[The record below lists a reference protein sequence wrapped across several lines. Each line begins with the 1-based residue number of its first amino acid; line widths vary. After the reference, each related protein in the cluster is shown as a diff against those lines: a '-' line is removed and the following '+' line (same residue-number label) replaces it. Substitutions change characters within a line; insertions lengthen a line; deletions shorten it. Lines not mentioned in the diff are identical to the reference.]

1 MYRQDETDKDVRAR
15 LFRGADSL
23 TSLAGFLFIAL
34 FACAS
39 LYQIAPPR
47 AARADAPPSEF
58 SSARATKH
66 LESLARAP
74 HPRGSA
80 EHERVQAY
88 ISQELRGLGL
98 TAEPQI
104 TEVVSNITARLKG
117 TGGRRA
123 VLISAHYDTVQHS
136 PGASDDSAAVASML
150 ETARAL
156 KTGPALTN
164 DVIFLFTDGEEA
176 GLLGAKAFVYNNPAF
191 KDVGLALNF
200 DARGNSGPVL
210 MFQTSEH
217 NSWLIEQFAAAAP
230 DPVANS
236 FMSEIYDHLPNDT
249 DFTILREGGAPGL
262 NFANING
269 YAHYHSDT
277 DTVANLSEPTLQH
290 QGSYMLSLA
299 RHFGNTNLDE
309 ARTNGEVVYFNTPGG
324 GSFVYPRGWVAPLT
338 LLGLLLF
345 VGVVVLGFRRRRLSW
360 AGIGWGFVSV
370 LLGLIAVP
378 GVVSLAWALVPKT
391 PESERQVISS
401 GAYFNT
407 DLFLLG
413 FACFAVAIT
422 SALYS
427 WFGRKA
433 DLASLSIGG
442 MVWWLLPT
450 LALPF
455 YMPGGSY
462 LFIWPLLFSLT
473 GLAYALLSDERR
485 AGGLDQSLV
494 LLLCAAPAV
503 VLCTPMIYLLSVGL
517 GVNKAGLVMVLAVLL
532 SGLLIPQLRI
542 RATPQRWLLPGLLAL
557 AGIGFLLAGNSV
569 PGVQKAYPRQSSA
582 VGAPGAPRVNAGEQ
596 QRSSRGDAE
605 NEKTLQAVATRVLS
619 AGRPL
624 PAGLPGS

>member
-1 MYRQDETDKDVRAR
+1 MSQQYGIDENGRAR
-15 LFRGADSL
+15 LSRGADSL

-34 FACAS
+34 FAGAS
-39 LYQIAPPR
+39 LYQLAPTR

-66 LESLARAP
+66 LEALAREP
-74 HPRGSA
+74 HPSGSA
-80 EHERVQAY
+80 EHKRVQAY
-88 ISQELRGLGL
+88 ILQELRGLGL
-98 TAEPQI
+98 AAETQD

-123 VLISAHYDTVQHS
+123 VLISGHYDTVRHS
-136 PGASDDSAAVASML
+136 PGASDDGAAVASML

-156 KTGPALTN
+156 ETGPALMN
-164 DVIFLFTDGEEA
+164 DVIFLFTDGEES

-200 DARGNSGPVL
+200 DARGSSGPVL

-217 NSWLIEQFAAAAP
+217 NSWLVKHFAAAAP
-230 DPVANS
+230 HPVANS

-249 DFTILREGGAPGL
+249 DFTIFREGGAPGL

-290 QGSYMLSLA
+290 QGSSMLALA

-309 ARTNGEVVYFNTPGG
+309 ARTSGEVVYFNTPGG
-324 GSFVYPRGWVAPLT
+324 GSFVYPRSWVAPLT
-338 LLGLLLF
+338 LAGLLLF
-345 VGVVVLGFRRRRLSW
+345 VGVVALGFRRRRLSW
-360 AGIGWGFVSV
+360 AGIGQGFISV
-370 LLGLIAVP
+370 LLGLVAVP
-378 GVVSLAWALVPKT
+378 GVVSLAWSLVPKT

-401 GAYFNT
+401 GAHFNT
-407 DLFLLG
+407 DLFTLG
-413 FACFAVAIT
+413 FVCFAIAIT

-427 WFGRKA
+427 WFGKKT

-442 MVWWLLPT
+442 LVWWLLLT

-473 GLAYALLSDERR
+473 GLAYTLSSAERR
-485 AGGLDQSLV
+485 AGGLDQTLV

-503 VLCTPMIYLLSVGL
+503 VLCTPMIYLLFVGL
-517 GVNKAGLVMVLAVLL
+517 GINRAGFVMVLVVLL
-532 SGLLIPQLRI
+532 SGLLIPHLRI
-542 RATPQRWLLPGLLAL
+542 KATPHRWLLPGLLAL

-569 PGVQKAYPRQSSA
+569 PDVQKAHPRQSSA
-582 VGAPGAPRVNAGEQ
+582 VGASGALRGGAGRQ
-596 QRSSRGDAE
+596 QRSFPGDVE
-605 NEKTLQAVATRVLS
+605 SEKTLQVVATRVLGP
-619 AGRPL
+619 GRPL
-624 PAGLPGS
+624 LAGLPGS